1 MDNYVRFDRMDTICA
16 YACPLPD
23 GSICG
28 GAAFVGSRCL
38 YQGTASELATLI
50 SADGLLR
57 ELRRSYA
64 ELISGELNPLEV
76 ESWRNSIPT
85 VIDLL
90 LEEGL
95 GDVQVL
101 IELKTPISDV
111 RMDMVLVGSH
121 PITGQMTLV
130 VVENKQWQWA
140 RPGPSPELVYLS
152 SSPNSKPHS
161 HPIRQV
167 WDYRQVLIDYISL
180 VQRSAKVYCIVNMH
194 NAITEKLA
202 AIRPAAVGLK
212 YDSSLV
218 RMFCSDHRDH
228 FKKTLRTVLS
238 PERAS
243 DYAKEFL
250 EAPVSPTESL
260 MTLVTES
267 VCQRSVFPL
276 LDEQRDAYEYVRAAV
291 NASKQGAPKEVVLI
305 VGGPGTG
312 KSVIAVELLG
322 ILNRQGVRAVH
333 ATGSRSFTLTLR
345 DNVEKVNRRAARSF
359 SYFNSYTHATP
370 HNIDVLICDEA
381 HRLRATSDRRRN
393 SYDGDHNQQQG
404 RPQVQ
409 ELIEAAAVPVFLLDE
424 HQLVR
429 RGEVGSVQL
438 IREAADDLGIK
449 VQQIDLRHQFR
460 CGGSPEYVTW
470 VEQLLGLGWEHGPQP
485 WRPLETFE
493 LHVARSPAIME
504 EFLRAKQDEDTTARI
519 AAGFCWPWSD
529 PRPDGTLVEDVKI
542 GEWHRPW
549 NSRAEREKNGI
560 PPSSLWATHAAGFDQ
575 IGCIYTAQ
583 GFEYDYA
590 GVIFGDDLT
599 WTGQNWQANRRANK
613 DREVQGAPRFGDL
626 VRNTY
631 RVLATRG
638 MSGAVLYSTDPSTNR
653 LFAELGVPIL

>member
-1 MDNYVRFDRMDTICA
+1 MA
-16 YACPLPD
+16 
-23 GSICG
+23 
-28 GAAFVGSRCL
+28 SRCL
-38 YQGTASELATLI
+38 YQATASELTALI
-50 SADGLLR
+50 SAGGLLR
-57 ELRRSYA
+57 ELRRSYD
-64 ELISGELNPLEV
+64 ELIGGDLNPLEV

-85 VIDLL
+85 VVDLL

-101 IELKTPISDV
+101 VEVKTPISDV
-111 RMDMVLVGSH
+111 RIDIVLVGSY
-121 PITGQMTLV
+121 PNNGQMSLV

-140 RPGPSPELVYLS
+140 TPGPSPELVYLS
-152 SSPNSKPHS
+152 RSPNPRPHS

-180 VQRSAKVYCIVNMH
+180 VRRSAKVHCIVNMH
-194 NAITEKLA
+194 NAISENLA
-202 AIRPAAVGLK
+202 AIRPATIGLE

-228 FKKTLRTVLS
+228 FKRTLRAVLS
-238 PERAS
+238 PKKAS
-243 DYAKEFL
+243 DYAQEFL
-250 EAPVSPTESL
+250 EAPVRPTESL
-260 MTLVTES
+260 MTVVNES
-267 VCQRSVFPL
+267 VCRRSVFPL

-322 ILNRQGVRAVH
+322 TLNRQGVHAVH
-333 ATGSRSFTLTLR
+333 ATGSKSFTLTLR

-381 HRLRATSDRRRN
+381 HRIRETSDRRRN
-393 SYDGDHNQQQG
+393 TYDGDHDRRQG

-429 RGEVGSVQL
+429 CGEVGSVQL
-438 IREAADDLGIK
+438 IHDAAASMGIK

-460 CGGSPEYVTW
+460 CGGCPEYVTW
-470 VEQLLGLGWEHGPQP
+470 VEQLLGLGWGDGPQP

-493 LHVARSPAIME
+493 LYVARTPAIME
-504 EFLRAKQDEDTTARI
+504 EFLRAKQAEGDSARMT
-519 AAGFCWPWSD
+519 AGFCWPWTD
-529 PRPDGTLVEDVKI
+529 PRSDGTLVEDVRI
-542 GEWHRPW
+542 GDWHRPW

-560 PPSSLWATHAAGFDQ
+560 PPSSLWATHPAGFGQ

-599 WTGQNWQANRRANK
+599 WTGQDWQTNRRANK
-613 DREVQGAPRFGDL
+613 DTEVQGAPRFGEL

-638 MSGAVLYSTDPSTNR
+638 MSGAVLHSTDPSTNR
-653 LFAELGVPIL
+653 LFAGLGVPVL